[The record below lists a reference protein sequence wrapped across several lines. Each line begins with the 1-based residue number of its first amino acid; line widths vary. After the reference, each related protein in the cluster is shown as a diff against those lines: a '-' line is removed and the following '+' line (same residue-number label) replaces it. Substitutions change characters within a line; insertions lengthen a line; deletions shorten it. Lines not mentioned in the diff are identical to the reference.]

1 MGAGASSPTLLP
13 LSRPPDLLAA
23 EVRRVDAEAAAITRR
38 AASDEQHA
46 ASDDQRASADL
57 LLRKQRAASD
67 DQRASADLLLR
78 FLPVAVCGALAVG
91 LALDFYLHESPT
103 HIKRHMMRTLRS
115 SRPPA
120 ALPPAP
126 ALLLPVPQRPLPLG
140 FLPRLLLGPSGCGK
154 STLLGTIATTL
165 PVPAPVVLVRMRL
178 PATLPSEGA
187 DAPPKEARVLLD
199 ATARQVFSQIGFPL
213 RRSLIGGALSRGF
226 TLWGERVQ
234 AELSTT
240 ETIDRL
246 VLALQMLFEV
256 CEALKQERQKT
267 MAPLDA
273 APVLLFDGVQDL
285 IKDARL
291 ARAGGRMVLSL
302 LGALLVNY
310 CVDRRA
316 VRAVVAGS
324 SAELCFAFEKCSP
337 LRGARWDCYTLPDPE
352 VRATTAALV
361 ARGYSKEEAHG
372 IVDLCGTRLRML
384 EMPLACGAAV
394 LSFDEFSRSTAA
406 LGSAAFAGVFQGLSH
421 TDAAALGRLLDSI
434 EACEAAVEGA
444 GGCSTDAH
452 TARPGKEKLTG
463 GLQHLDMAPILYIDR
478 SREFS
483 FQSQL
488 HRRTWARL
496 RSKYVAPAPASQ

>member
-1 MGAGASSPTLLP
+1 
-13 LSRPPDLLAA
+13 
-23 EVRRVDAEAAAITRR
+23 V
-38 AASDEQHA
+38 
-46 ASDDQRASADL
+46 SADL
-57 LLRKQRAASD
+57 LLRRQQSAADLQLRQQS
-67 DQRASADLLLR
+67 ASADLLLR
-78 FLPVAVCGALAVG
+78 FLPVAVCGALAAG

-103 HIKRHMMRTLRS
+103 HIKRHMLRTLRS

-126 ALLLPVPQRPLPLG
+126 ALLLPVPQRPLPLA

-165 PVPAPVVLVRMRL
+165 PAPAPVVLVRMRL
-178 PATLPSEGA
+178 PATLPSEGGA

-199 ATARQVFSQIGFPL
+199 AAARQVFSQIGFPL

-226 TLWGERVQ
+226 TLWGERMQ

-240 ETIDRL
+240 ETSDRL
-246 VLALQMLFEV
+246 VLALYMLFEA
-256 CEALKQERQKT
+256 CEALKLERQKT

-302 LGALLVNY
+302 LGTLLVSY

-324 SAELCFAFEKCSP
+324 SAELCFAFEDCSP
-337 LRGARWDCYTLPDPE
+337 LRGARWDCYTRPDPE

-361 ARGYSKEEAHG
+361 ARGYSEEEARG
-372 IVDLCGTRLRML
+372 IVDLCGTRLRL
-384 EMPLACGAAV
+384 LGGPLAFGAAV
-394 LSFDEFSRSTAA
+394 LSFDEFSRSAAA
-406 LGSAAFAGVFQGLSH
+406 LGSATFASAFHRLSLA
-421 TDAAALGRLLDSI
+421 DAAALGRLLDSI
-434 EACEAAVEGA
+434 EACDVAAEGA
-444 GGCSTDAH
+444 GGRSADTA
-452 TARPGKEKLTG
+452 ARPVKQMLTE
-463 GLQHLDMAPILYIDR
+463 GLQHLDMAPILYFDR
-478 SREFS
+478 NRELS
-483 FQSQL
+483 FQSLL

-496 RSKYVAPAPASQ
+496 RGRYVAPAPAGH